1 MARDHPALRAGPLG
15 ATVHLR
21 RWPVKCSQCTFR
33 GSCTWPSGRTR
44 SLAESVSTR
53 EPTPQRARW
62 GLSGS
67 VRGAAPQLKQ
77 MGNGLEALQRAR
89 WAQGCAGWGAAQQ
102 LHSVRPWRMR
112 PSGGKFFEMARPAGQ
127 QTGNGLI
134 SPRVLETGL
143 S

>member
-1 MARDHPALRAGPLG
+1 
-15 ATVHLR
+15 
-21 RWPVKCSQCTFR
+21 
-33 GSCTWPSGRTR
+33 
-44 SLAESVSTR
+44 
-53 EPTPQRARW
+53 
-62 GLSGS
+62 
-67 VRGAAPQLKQ
+67 

-112 PSGGKFFEMARPAGQ
+112 PSGGKLVEMARPAGQ

-143 S
+143 N